1 MLAGGVLVGCSIA
14 RPSDANAARP
24 LQHHSI
30 EHGGMERTYHVIV
43 PKQYDPDKKVPLVIA
58 MHGGGGTGEGFVDFV
73 PGQFQREADR
83 RGWLVVLPDGVNKG
97 WVDGRDATADE
108 RRGVD
113 DVAFLG
119 AMLDQLQADYAID
132 EKRIYSTGI
141 SNGGFM
147 SIRLALDM
155 SDRIAAV
162 APVTANL
169 QKALEHK
176 KPSRPIPILFING
189 TEDRLVPYDG
199 GFVTVLGN
207 KRGEILSTYDS
218 AVAFGT
224 FNGCKE
230 ERKTVMLPD
239 WAKRDGTRVHVHS
252 GKGCTAPVVVYRVE
266 GGGHTW
272 PGGTQYL
279 PKAIVGRVSRDFNA
293 TRHIFAFFDR
303 HSLP

>member
-1 MLAGGVLVGCSIA
+1 MQHGGVT
-14 RPSDANAARP
+14 
-24 LQHHSI
+24 
-30 EHGGMERTYHVIV
+30 RTFHVIV
-43 PKQYDPDKKVPLVIA
+43 PTGYDPAKKVPLVIA
-58 MHGGGGTGEGFVDFV
+58 MHGGGGTAEGFTGFV
-73 PGQFQREADR
+73 RGQFQREADR
-83 RGWLVVLPDGVNKG
+83 HGWLVVLPDGVNKG

-119 AMLDQLQADYAID
+119 AMLDQLEADYAVD
-132 EKRIYSTGI
+132 DKRIYATGI

-169 QKALEHK
+169 QKELDHK
-176 KPSRPIPILFING
+176 KPSRPIPILFMNG
-189 TEDRLVPYDG
+189 TDDPLVPYDG
-199 GFVTVLGN
+199 GFVDVFGK

-224 FNGCKE
+224 WNGCTE
-230 ERKTVMLPD
+230 EREAVTLPD

-252 GKGCTAPVVVYRVE
+252 GKGCEAPVVVYRIE

-272 PGGTQYL
+272 PGGVQYL
-279 PKAIVGRVSRDFNA
+279 PKAVVGRVSRDIDGA
-293 TRHIFAFFDR
+293 KHIFAFFAKQ
-303 HSLP
+303 SLP